1 MTDALRLSLFA
12 SLRRDQLLFALVS
25 TLVLLLHM
33 LQPLTAAQ
41 MPQDRHLVICTIHG
55 IADTGDTTTGKEPAS
70 PFDNCPVCLIGGT
83 CSGMTIC
90 KVVLDTSP
98 AFPIPGMTA
107 SISPQIILQV
117 GPAVRQGS
125 PLPAIRAPPVSA

>member
-1 MTDALRLSLFA
+1 MTDASRLSLFA

-33 LQPLTAAQ
+33 LQPLAAAQ

-55 IADTGDTTTGKEPAS
+55 IADASDTTGEGPAS

-83 CSGMTIC
+83 CAGMTIC
-90 KVVLDTSP
+90 KVVLDTST
-98 AFPIPGMTA
+98 AFPMPGMTA
-107 SISPQIILQV
+107 IVSPQVVLQTA
-117 GPAVRQGS
+117 PAIRQGS
-125 PLPAIRAPPVSA
+125 PLPAIRAPPASA